1 MTCNMDKA
9 GKIAETV
16 EDNMVDLIVK
26 LCENEPEEMRVAV
39 WAMVLTH
46 MMFRCGKADCFVLP
60 PLDEC

>member
-1 MTCNMDKA
+1 MENMMDKA
-9 GKIAETV
+9 ERISKAL
-16 EDNMVDLIVK
+16 EDEVGTLLDK
-26 LCENEPEEMRVAV
+26 LCENEPEEMRGAV

>member
-26 LCENEPEEMRVAV
+26 LCENEPEEMRAVV